1 MIVLNL
7 KNSILNHF
15 YLEVKDEIVEG
26 NFALLEKDRRKGG
39 VVALQAAAQRNVNIR
54 KKISGKQR
62 KNSFINFNKFSQ

>member
-26 NFALLEKDRRKGG
+26 NFALLKEDSRKGG
-39 VVALQAAAQRNVNIR
+39 VVALQAAAQRNVDVR

-62 KNSFINFNKFSQ
+62 KS